1 LNGRWREEGKGYT
14 VFVFGINQVRIS
26 TYLPIILISRFVVY
40 LQFFFLQMIQVLW
53 AVSTGNDFPEA
64 LCTTG
69 LIKTI
74 LALRDTVFVLNIQC
88 DQFITLRL
96 KIHNVLP

>member
-1 LNGRWREEGKGYT
+1 
-14 VFVFGINQVRIS
+14 
-26 TYLPIILISRFVVY
+26 
-40 LQFFFLQMIQVLW
+40 MIQVLW

-64 LCTTG
+64 LYTAG
-69 LIKTI
+69 QIKTI
-74 LALRDTVFVLNIQC
+74 LALTDTVFVLNIQC